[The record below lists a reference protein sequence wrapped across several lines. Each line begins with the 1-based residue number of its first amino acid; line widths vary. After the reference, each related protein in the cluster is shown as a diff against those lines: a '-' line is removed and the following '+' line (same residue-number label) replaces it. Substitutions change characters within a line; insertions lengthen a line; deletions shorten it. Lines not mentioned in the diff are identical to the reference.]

1 MLREIFFEL
10 VCVDIFV
17 SFIVERRGVVIKEE
31 GFNVKE
37 GFNGNED
44 GFNDEEDCFNKEED
58 GFNLGEDVCIEG
70 EDGFNEE
77 EDGFNEEDGLIIGGG
92 MIIVLGVIFVIE
104 GNLGRERMLVVGK
117 VFVWWKLYFRS
128 LGLIKL
134 VVFIIW
140 LVVLVMVKL
149 RMEGFVFLCVNLRWF
164 FMFDFFLISVLYFW

>member
-1 MLREIFFEL
+1 MFREIFIEL
-10 VCVDIFV
+10 VCVDIVV

-37 GFNGNED
+37 D
-44 GFNDEEDCFNKEED
+44 GFNDEEDCFNEEKD
-58 GFNLGEDVCIEG
+58 GFNLGEYVC
-70 EDGFNEE
+70 NEE
-77 EDGFNEEDGLIIGGG
+77 EDSFNEEDGLIIGGG
-92 MIIVLGVIFVIE
+92 MIIILGVIFVIK

-128 LGLIKL
+128 LGLMKL